1 MYTKQSSC
9 IKLAVRIR
17 LERNQMHFEWKNIH
31 MKIYNWGKNSS
42 WGGCVCRWRL
52 TLKRV
57 HLLLLPFIYYLLCFH
72 TTGEKTSSQP
82 AEAKEEEKGMEC
94 HVSRKWKWCNRER
107 PTKTASEGGITSLR
121 LITGQK
127 LGWRHFRCAGILYF
141 QSYVLW
147 GAVEVEVQW
156 ACWSGIE
163 GFFCLKQREKDAIK
177 GPRMNPIAKH
187 YQSSGPNWI

>member
-1 MYTKQSSC
+1 MK
-9 IKLAVRIR
+9 
-17 LERNQMHFEWKNIH
+17 EHPHEDNI
-31 MKIYNWGKNSS
+31 IGGKNRS

-82 AEAKEEEKGMEC
+82 AGAKEEEKGMEC

-156 ACWSGIE
+156 ACWSGR
-163 GFFCLKQREKDAIK
+163 FFLFKAKGERCHKGTQNGSYSQTLSVIWPKLDLACL
-177 GPRMNPIAKH
+177 
-187 YQSSGPNWI
+187 SGKTFEL